1 MTKNYEKLVSD
12 HWSQMAKQQT
22 GLFHWS
28 DSSIVMQNIN
38 KCISGN
44 PNMGWFQYVCE
55 KYILKDSKGVNC
67 GLSIGCGSGA
77 LERHCRLIN
86 ACQTIDAIDLAEGAI
101 EEAKKLAQ
109 EKKISGINYT
119 VQNIENI
126 NLPKEKYDVVF
137 ASSAIHHVKNLEAL
151 FDQVRSSLKPFGLF
165 IMLEY
170 VGPSQFQFTKKSCD
184 LINELLSIFPKEYRK
199 ISSDPTKTKDHF
211 TKATIEMMNASD
223 PSEAIRSAEITPL
236 LSKYFTILEKKDYGG
251 TILHM
256 LLQDIVANFNHND
269 YRDMTVLKLLILL
282 ENTLIREKVIDSD
295 FAFLVASKLA

>member
-1 MTKNYEKLVSD
+1 MTEDYEKLVSD
-12 HWSQMAKQQT
+12 HWSQMAKQKI

-44 PNMGWFQYVCE
+44 PDMGWFQYACE
-55 KYILKDSKGVNC
+55 KYLLKDSKGVNS
-67 GLSIGCGSGA
+67 GLSIGCGSGG

-101 EEAKKLAQ
+101 EEAKKLAH
-109 EKKISGINYT
+109 EKKITGIDYQ
-119 VQNIENI
+119 VKNIENI
-126 NLPKEKYDVVF
+126 SLPKEKYDVVF

-151 FDQVRSSLKPFGLF
+151 FEQIRLSLKPFGLF

-184 LINELLSIFPKEYRK
+184 LINELLNVLPKEYRK
-199 ISSDPTKTKDHF
+199 LSSDPTKTKDLF
-211 TKATIEMMNASD
+211 TKATIEMMNISD
-223 PSEAIRSAEITPL
+223 PSEAIRSAEIIPL
-236 LSKYFTILEKKDYGG
+236 LSRYFTILEKKDYGG

-256 LLQDIVANFNHND
+256 LLQDIIANFNHDD
-269 YRDMTVLKLLILL
+269 YKDKTVLKLLIFL
-282 ENTLIREKVIDSD
+282 ENILIREKVIDSD
-295 FAFLVASKLA
+295 FAFLVASKLV